1 MEQMIQDYFRGIL
14 SPENRQKLFEELD
27 KNPALKARFVEAQHA
42 RLREAMRPTEGD
54 EAVAREGLVKLA
66 RLKRRSEMRRNYI
79 VFSRYAAAVLLFVAI
94 GAGILKYT
102 FDPKTVEMAEATA
115 PAGKRMELQL
125 ADGTKVWLAPRSTLI
140 YPVEFSKR
148 EREVEIVGE
157 ALFDVTPNAKKP
169 FEVHS
174 GDFTVRVLGTM
185 FSTSSLGGEFETVLI
200 SGAVEVSHD
209 SGEAVKLQ
217 PGERAWMENGTLE
230 TGQIDLTTALDLQSG
245 VYSFERTPLAEIVS
259 RLAVWHGVEIRID
272 DPTLAEELFCAKFR
286 DGDDIDTILR
296 ALQRT
301 GNFDFSRDP
310 SGAISI
316 RRR

>member
-1 MEQMIQDYFRGIL
+1 MEQILHDYFRGIL
-14 SPENRQKLFEELD
+14 SPENRQKLLTELE
-27 KNPALKARFVEAQHA
+27 KNPALKARFIEMQHA
-42 RLREAMRPTEGD
+42 RLRDAMKPTVGD
-54 EAVAREGLVKLA
+54 EAIAKEGLVKLA

-94 GAGILKYT
+94 GTGIFKLT
-102 FDPKTVEMAEATA
+102 LDPKTVEMAEATA

-125 ADGTKVWLAPRSTLI
+125 ADGSKVWLAPRSTLI

-148 EREVEIVGE
+148 KREVEVIGE
-157 ALFDVTPNAKKP
+157 AMFDVTPNAKKP
-169 FEVHS
+169 FSVRS
-174 GDFTVRVLGTM
+174 GDFTVKVLGTV

-200 SGAVEVSHD
+200 SGAVEVSHERA
-209 SGEAVKLQ
+209 GAVKLQ

-230 TGQIDLTTALDLQSG
+230 TEHIDLTKALDLQSG
-245 VYSFERTPLAEIVS
+245 VYVFERTPLAEIVA

-301 GNFDFSRDP
+301 GNFDFSRDAA
-310 SGAISI
+310 GMISI